1 MMSDQPAS
9 SSLTSDLTEIGRD
22 LLVME
27 ISTIASD
34 SITGR
39 KMPWFPHALIDILAK
54 YADWFVTIRNLK
66 VGAILALTKPLTP
79 QSFIE
84 LTMSDSAA
92 SDTPITNGWRS
103 IEQLRRTAKLVT
115 DDKLMRIVKKDPL
128 DELEKG
134 IALRIRRNC
143 DQLKAIVIRF
153 RAIDAWQPY
162 LLSADG
168 REKADQTRTDT
179 AADTNWTKFRAVDN
193 GLTRTAIAKAL
204 ETCSSTRGDS
214 AVLDADAATRLR
226 KIWELGTDQV
236 IAQTLVHIDGD
247 LVTRFQRNISEDD
260 RTYYMGVHNQGVQTA
275 VQQWKTLFDAFTKLL
290 GGLADRLFGRTT

>member
-1 MMSDQPAS
+1 MSDQPAS
-9 SSLTSDLTEIGRD
+9 SCLTSDLTEIGRD

-54 YADWFVTIRNLK
+54 YADWFVTICDLR
-66 VGAILALTKPLTP
+66 VDAILVLPEPLTRA
-79 QSFIE
+79 SFIE
-84 LTMSDSAA
+84 LTMTNRADSY
-92 SDTPITNGWRS
+92 TPITNGWRS
-103 IEQLRRTAKLVT
+103 IEQLRRTAKLLT
-115 DDKLMRIVKKDPL
+115 DDELMRTVKKGPL

-168 REKADQTRTDT
+168 RAKADQARTDT
-179 AADTNWTKFRAVDN
+179 AAATNWTKFREVDN
-193 GLTRTAIAKAL
+193 GLTRAEISTAL
-204 ETCSSTRGDS
+204 EKISSTGGDK
-214 AVLDADAATRLR
+214 AVLDADASTRLR

-236 IAQTLVHIDGD
+236 IAQTLVHVDGD
-247 LVTRFQRNISEDD
+247 LVTRFQRNISEEE
-260 RTYYMGVHNQGVQTA
+260 RAYYLGVHNQGVQTA
-275 VQQWKTLFDAFTKLL
+275 VQQWKTLFEAFMKLTA
-290 GGLADRLFGRTT
+290 GVVDRIFGRTP